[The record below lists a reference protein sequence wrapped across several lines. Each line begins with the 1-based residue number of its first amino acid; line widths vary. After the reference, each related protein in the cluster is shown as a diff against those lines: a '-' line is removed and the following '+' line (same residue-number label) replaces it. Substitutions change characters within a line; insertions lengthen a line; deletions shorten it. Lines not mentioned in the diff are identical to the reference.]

1 MGVLCT
7 QTLIFFVKTEPV
19 ALYAMNLG
27 CVSLSPTTFEK
38 EHLST
43 NVQPDLGDIQ
53 ILFLKK
59 EFELHLQLRL

>member
-1 MGVLCT
+1 
-7 QTLIFFVKTEPV
+7 
-19 ALYAMNLG
+19 MNLG

-43 NVQPDLGDIQ
+43 NIQPDLGDIQ

-59 EFELHLQLRL
+59 GIWIIPSVKTVILDKLNMDLDSKLTALHFV

>member
-7 QTLIFFVKTEPV
+7 QTLVFFVKTEPV

-43 NVQPDLGDIQ
+43 NVQPDLDYIQ
-53 ILFLKK
+53 ILF
-59 EFELHLQLRL
+59 